1 MISASI
7 SGLDA
12 LTARLGA
19 LPRTLAERLGQEVER
34 LGSVLRDRIER
45 NLSGAVLQQRS
56 GRLAGSIAVNVERAG
71 LGATASVTSDAPYA
85 AIHEYGGTI
94 PAHTILPQS
103 ARALAFPWRG
113 QQRFFKRVQLPA
125 VTMPERSFMR
135 SALDETAP
143 EIQAAIQAAALE
155 AVQG

>member
-1 MISASI
+1 MINTSI
-7 SGLDA
+7 RGLDT
-12 LTARLGA
+12 LTTRLNA
-19 LPRTLAERLGQEVER
+19 LPQTLAERLAQEVER
-34 LGSVLRDRIER
+34 LGDVLRDRVER

-71 LGATASVTSDAPYA
+71 LGASLSVSSDAPYA
-85 AIHEYGGTI
+85 AIHEYGGTV

-125 VTMPERSFMR
+125 VMMPERSFMR
-135 SALDETAP
+135 SALDETTP

>member
-1 MISASI
+1 VISASI
-7 SGLDA
+7 NGLDA
-12 LTARLGA
+12 LTSRLAA
-19 LPRTLAERLGQEVER
+19 LPQTLAERLEQEVER
-34 LGSVLRDRIER
+34 LSGVLRDRVER

-71 LGATASVTSDAPYA
+71 LGVSASVTSDAPYA

-94 PAHTILPQS
+94 PAHAILPQS

-135 SALDETAP
+135 SALDETAS
-143 EIQAAIQAAALE
+143 EIQAAVQTAALE
-155 AVQG
+155 VVQG